1 MYLSETEVLRRVF
14 DTIKSVM
21 KDEEIAS
28 WDAIQ
33 GIIRLADALLK
44 KEGE

>member
-1 MYLSETEVLRRVF
+1 MYLSETEVLRRTF
-14 DTIKSVM
+14 ETIKSVM

-28 WDAIQ
+28 WDAVV
-33 GIIRLADALLK
+33 GILRLADALLK